1 MNSRKNYPKLI
12 CVQRQSSSAPV
23 KVGEIAGLSEE
34 ASELF
39 MAASSWPVAKKK
51 ETPPLLVKFYYKL
64 LHSCHNMCQRN
75 LVDVYAVFFFTWESE
90 RTLLASL
97 PSSALTTRV
106 FTSMCLRLR
115 LLALGPR
122 PVRLCSSQGYL
133 GIKEK
138 RAVVQVLVC
147 VRPKCVVSPGP
158 TVVGKWPN
166 ERRYEVAMY
175 KTGFGR
181 HARWWKVFFVPHW
194 DYSPQRSAGYFIQKC
209 LEVDHRYI

>member
-1 MNSRKNYPKLI
+1 
-12 CVQRQSSSAPV
+12 
-23 KVGEIAGLSEE
+23 
-34 ASELF
+34 
-39 MAASSWPVAKKK
+39 
-51 ETPPLLVKFYYKL
+51 
-64 LHSCHNMCQRN
+64 MCQRN
-75 LVDVYAVFFFTWESE
+75 LVDVYAVFFFFFTWESE